1 LGLLVVW
8 IRRGCSWF
16 AFCML
21 FCGVPPALSLTRCS
35 KKWFGKFFPMYVVPF
50 WWTTFCCLVYIYIP
64 TPELQLSWDRHN
76 SMGVK
81 TVTNQCQSP
90 LTLSVW
96 ITLVARFIWYNI
108 MLVSGFPRVLQFPPP
123 MKQDAMK

>member
-35 KKWFGKFFPMYVVPF
+35 KKMIQEVFFQCML
-50 WWTTFCCLVYIYIP
+50 FCFDEPRSAVSY
-64 TPELQLSWDRHN
+64 
-76 SMGVK
+76 
-81 TVTNQCQSP
+81 
-90 LTLSVW
+90 
-96 ITLVARFIWYNI
+96 
-108 MLVSGFPRVLQFPPP
+108 VSGWLNIYFSTSILGYFDVVRQETSRATSRHSFITTVWWCNILYQTPWIR
-123 MKQDAMK
+123 